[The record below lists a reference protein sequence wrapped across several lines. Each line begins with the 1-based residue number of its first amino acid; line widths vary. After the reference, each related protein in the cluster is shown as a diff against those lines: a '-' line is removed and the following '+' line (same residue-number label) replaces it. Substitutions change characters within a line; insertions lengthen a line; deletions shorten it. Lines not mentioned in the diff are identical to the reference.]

1 MQGSKEDQST
11 LIDIEKRVEINPSR
25 PLDEVIHLVIQ
36 GLSKKH
42 EATDALASWQF
53 TKRSV
58 NGKLIHFKL
67 TESQLDGKSTY
78 EFVGEDELG
87 HICFYSYDYFSAFMH
102 DEQEVE
108 EAKNEII
115 KTELRLIFE
124 VNTEETYD
132 GLCHYYRS
140 SLINADDST
149 NTCYGILDEFKR
161 ISTNEFLHFITEDK

>member
-1 MQGSKEDQST
+1 MQS
-11 LIDIEKRVEINPSR
+11 RVYLSNEQLRSYDFTVNTCNGHAINF
-25 PLDEVIHLVIQ
+25 V
-36 GLSKKH
+36 LSDVSDDSVGP
-42 EATDALASWQF
+42 EYEYLA
-53 TKRSV
+53 
-58 NGKLIHFKL
+58 
-67 TESQLDGKSTY
+67 Y
-78 EFVGEDELG
+78 DELG
-87 HICFYSYDYFSAFMH
+87 YVCFYSYDYFGAFMH

-140 SLINADDST
+140 SLINADDSS

-161 ISTNEFLHFITEDK
+161 ISTNEFLHFIIEDK